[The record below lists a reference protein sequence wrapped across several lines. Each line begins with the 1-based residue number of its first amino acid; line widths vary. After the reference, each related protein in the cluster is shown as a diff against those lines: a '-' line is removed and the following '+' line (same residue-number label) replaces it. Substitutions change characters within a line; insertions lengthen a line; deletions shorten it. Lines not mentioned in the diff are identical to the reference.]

1 MSIDPTTVSTDEL
14 RGWLTAG
21 SQLGDDRF
29 HGAAI
34 DLLDF
39 ADLLDRRS
47 VRAHIGTEIAT
58 DNYGTDHRI
67 AWVNWRDLGADTD
80 LGPLGGAQD
89 RLLRLAVS
97 IAVGAPVQLRDALQ
111 GLGDQHA
118 RAILAAVAR
127 ALDIAED
134 IDITDTPAYR
144 DRKRAHDDMLAT
156 ILGDRETS

>member
-29 HGAAI
+29 H
-34 DLLDF
+34 
-39 ADLLDRRS
+39 
-47 VRAHIGTEIAT
+47 
-58 DNYGTDHRI
+58 GTDHRI

-111 GLGDQHA
+111 ELGDQHA
-118 RAILAAVAR
+118 RGAGRRRPRAR
-127 ALDIAED
+127 HRRRHRHHRHPGLPGPQTRPRRHARHHSRRPGDLVN
-134 IDITDTPAYR
+134 P
-144 DRKRAHDDMLAT
+144 
-156 ILGDRETS
+156 GDRLLAPPAEHRERK